1 MDSLA
6 RLRELYLHQSKH
18 SSYQVLPKRLR
29 AILDSDSLGTRS
41 RHEESRLNF
50 ITDTLEI
57 RDSTI
62 LDIGGNTG
70 FFSVEL
76 LDRGAGSATL
86 YEGNPAH
93 AEFTRLS
100 ASVLGLSERLVVVNE
115 YLDLP
120 NLDMDKRFHL
130 ALLMNVLHHLGD
142 DFGDPTLGVEEA
154 RTLIEKSL
162 EGIARFSDYLVFQLG
177 YCWKGNRDLPL
188 FKSGTK
194 QEQVD
199 FTARAIRGHWEMIA
213 IGIPELEGDRVFYR
227 KPTPENMKRQDLLGE
242 FLNRPLFIMKSL
254 ARKTRKE
261 PNGKT

>member
-6 RLRELYLHQSKH
+6 RLRYLYLHQSKH
-18 SSYQVLPKRLR
+18 SSYQVLPGRLR
-29 AILDSDSLGTRS
+29 EILAGDSLGTRS

-50 ITDTLEI
+50 IIDTLEI

-76 LDRGAGSATL
+76 LDRGAASATL
-86 YEGNPAH
+86 YEGNPVH
-93 AEFTRLS
+93 AEFSRLA
-100 ASVLGLSERLVVVNE
+100 ASVLGLTERLAVVNE

-120 NLDMDKRFHL
+120 NLEMDKHFHL

-142 DFGDPTLGVEEA
+142 DFGDPALGVEEA

-162 EGIARFSDYLVFQLG
+162 ERVAWFSDFLVFQLG

-199 FTARAIRGHWEMIA
+199 FMTRAIRGHWEMIA

-227 KPTPENMKRQDLLGE
+227 EPTPENMKRQDPLGE
-242 FLNRPLFIMKSL
+242 FLNRPLFILKSL
-254 ARKTRKE
+254 SARAEKE
-261 PNGKT
+261 FDGNP